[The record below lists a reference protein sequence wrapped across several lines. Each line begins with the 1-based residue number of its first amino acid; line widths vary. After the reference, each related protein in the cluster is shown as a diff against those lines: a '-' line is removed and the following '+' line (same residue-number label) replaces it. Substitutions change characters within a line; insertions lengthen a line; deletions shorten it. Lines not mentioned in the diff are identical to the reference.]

1 MEEHFHIDFNF
12 CFRGGRIQRQASAV
26 QCYGITLGNVGKD
39 KIGEKQVSYLQGLFM
54 KEHEA
59 NAHDIFLNQHYVLSM
74 TLFSNTSVVKYEL

>member
-39 KIGEKQVSYLQGLFM
+39 KIGEK
-54 KEHEA
+54 
-59 NAHDIFLNQHYVLSM
+59 
-74 TLFSNTSVVKYEL
+74 